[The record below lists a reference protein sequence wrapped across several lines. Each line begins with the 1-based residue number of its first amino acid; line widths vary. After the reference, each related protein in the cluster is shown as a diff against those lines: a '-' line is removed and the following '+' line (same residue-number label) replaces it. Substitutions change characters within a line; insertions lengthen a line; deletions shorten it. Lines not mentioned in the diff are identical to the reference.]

1 MTEYTL
7 ITGATTGIGYELTM
21 QFAKKNK
28 NLILV
33 ARNNDQLIK
42 IKNELEERHK
52 IRVVCISKDLSKENS
67 AEELIEEI
75 KKQNLLIGVLVNNAG
90 VGLVAEFYKSTIAD
104 SKKMIQLNIQTL
116 TTLTHAFLPEMI
128 KNKKGQILNV
138 ASAGGFQAGPYMAVY
153 YATKAFVVSFS
164 EALHEEV
171 KEHNIFVTALCPG
184 PVLTGFQQA
193 AQFSEKQGPM
203 HLSAYKVASDG
214 IKGLDNNVAIVIPG
228 WLTQLAIQ
236 LNRIFPRFM
245 MRNILKKRL
254 KQRVSLK

>member
-116 TTLTHAFLPEMI
+116 TTLTHAFF
-128 KNKKGQILNV
+128 
-138 ASAGGFQAGPYMAVY
+138 A
-153 YATKAFVVSFS
+153 
-164 EALHEEV
+164 
-171 KEHNIFVTALCPG
+171 
-184 PVLTGFQQA
+184 
-193 AQFSEKQGPM
+193 
-203 HLSAYKVASDG
+203 
-214 IKGLDNNVAIVIPG
+214 
-228 WLTQLAIQ
+228 
-236 LNRIFPRFM
+236 
-245 MRNILKKRL
+245 
-254 KQRVSLK
+254 